1 MKIVWEAEDIKPG
14 RRHGKPGRAE
24 RWIIGYLVADC
35 FLEPAMDIRSARY
48 CEISLADG
56 AIQGPF
62 SRQELAH
69 GLNECGEMP
78 EELL

>member
-24 RWIIGYLVADC
+24 RWIIGYL
-35 FLEPAMDIRSARY
+35 PAMDIRSARY